1 MTTYTY
7 RHRQVGLIFGI
18 TAIMILVVGLALL
31 PTISPRAQQYSW
43 AIIGVP
49 MAIVFITLLLFSVL
63 EISIDSQR
71 LCWQFLPGVVK
82 KSVLLADILEAK
94 PTRSSFIYGWG
105 IHYTNRGWLYNVSG
119 FGAVHIRMRNGKQF
133 MLGSDEPVALAEAIN
148 RSRNA
153 LPLA

>member
-18 TAIMILVVGLALL
+18 TAIMILVLGLALL

-148 RSRNA
+148 RSRSS

>member
-1 MTTYTY
+1 MTTYSY
-7 RHRQVGLIFGI
+7 RHRQVGLIFG
-18 TAIMILVVGLALL
+18 AVALVILVLGLALL
-31 PTISPRAQQYSW
+31 PTISPRAEQYAW

-49 MAIVFITLLLFSVL
+49 IVIVFVTLLLFSVL

-71 LCWQFLPGVVK
+71 LCWQFLPGFIK
-82 KSVLLADILEAK
+82 KSVLLADIIEAK

-133 MLGSDEPVALAEAIN
+133 MLGSDEPAALAEAIN
-148 RSRNA
+148 RSRSS

>member
-1 MTTYTY
+1 MTTYSY
-7 RHRQVGLIFGI
+7 RHRQVGLIFGLVAL
-18 TAIMILVVGLALL
+18 AIIVFGLTLL
-31 PTISPRAQQYSW
+31 GTVSSQAQQYSW

-49 MAIVFITLLLFSVL
+49 LVIVFITLLLFSVL

-71 LCWQFLPGVVK
+71 LYWQFLPGFIK

-133 MLGSDEPVALAEAIN
+133 MLGSDEPAALAEAIN
-148 RSRNA
+148 RSRGS